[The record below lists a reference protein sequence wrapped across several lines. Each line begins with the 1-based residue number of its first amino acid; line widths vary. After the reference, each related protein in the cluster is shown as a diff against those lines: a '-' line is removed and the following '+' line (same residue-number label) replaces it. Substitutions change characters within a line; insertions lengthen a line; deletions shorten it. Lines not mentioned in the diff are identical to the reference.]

1 MKEKTLYYRIIVR
14 EVNRMINDGFII
26 VTIYD
31 GELLSLEGVLAEDYL
46 TARIDDDAISIEYY
60 SRHEVFGE
68 YEKQWEI
75 PLQKEYFEMPLYIEA
90 DVSNKQ
96 DYMTMDE
103 DEEEEYEE
111 YEVVQI
117 ETIEQIFQNSQKE
130 RCNVI
135 LQEFKKNNNV
145 FN

>member
-31 GELLSLEGVLAEDYL
+31 GEILSLEGVLAEDYL
-46 TARIDDDAISIEYY
+46 TAKIDDDAISIEYY

-68 YEKQWEI
+68 YEKKWKI
-75 PLQKEYFEMPLYIEA
+75 SLQKEYFELPLYIEA
-90 DVSNKQ
+90 DVSNKH
-96 DYMTMDE
+96 DYITMNK
-103 DEEEEYEE
+103 DEEEEYED

-117 ETIEQIFQNSQKE
+117 ETIEPIFQNSQKE

>member
-26 VTIYD
+26 VTIYN
-31 GELLSLEGVLAEDYL
+31 GELFSLEGVLAEDYL
-46 TARIDDDAISIEYY
+46 TSKINDDAISIEYY

-68 YEKQWEI
+68 YEKKWEI
-75 PLQKEYFEMPLYIEA
+75 SLQKEYFELPLYIEA
-90 DVSNKQ
+90 EVSNKQ
-96 DYMTMDE
+96 DYMTMNE
-103 DEEEEYEE
+103 DEKEEYED

-117 ETIEQIFQNSQKE
+117 ETIEPIFQNSQKE

>member
-26 VTIYD
+26 GTIYD

-46 TARIDDDAISIEYY
+46 TSKIDDDAISIEYY

-68 YEKQWEI
+68 YEKKWEI
-75 PLQKEYFEMPLYIEA
+75 SLQKEYFELPLYIEA

-96 DYMTMDE
+96 DYITMNK
-103 DEEEEYEE
+103 DEEEEYED

-117 ETIEQIFQNSQKE
+117 ETIEPIFQNSQKE